1 MCYLKWSMPVALTE
15 TGIIS
20 CTCLFVFLEMLKADQ
35 TDFNPVQNIFYPFFV
50 TFIKT
55 DARNGNQDSIR
66 IGGIPIRTMLFLQK
80 QLYRQFR
87 RIKAKLP

>member
-1 MCYLKWSMPVALTE
+1 MNDCSAKSKLPAPLIYLSK
-15 TGIIS
+15 TGNYS
-20 CTCLFVFLEMLKADQ
+20 
-35 TDFNPVQNIFYPFFV
+35 FV